1 MIEGTGCIYGCGIAT
16 DAYDIAVSHIL
27 TLITDVQTILRY
39 QVPFFYFS
47 TKDFFGAGGTF
58 WPMGVRDAHDN
69 AKPLRQDLGMG
80 GRTLSMSCSS
90 GNVRVVSQEQ
100 LLARL
105 YAGCKLPGN
114 YIGILES

>member
-1 MIEGTGCIYGCGIAT
+1 MAVACINSSS
-16 DAYDIAVSHIL
+16 AYAVAVSHIL

-58 WPMGVRDAHDN
+58 WPMGVRSVSDN

-80 GRTLSMSCSS
+80 ARTLNMSCSS
-90 GNVRVVSQEQ
+90 GNVTVTTQEQ

-105 YAGCKLPGN
+105 YNGCKLPGD
-114 YIGILES
+114 YLSTLTS